1 MPTISDKYNYKNFSD
16 KSPLVVFV
24 HGAGCDSTF
33 WSLLNRYYFF
43 KGYSTLA
50 INLPGHGN
58 NKEKKLSS
66 IEEMAHY
73 TGKIVKKYSSKKN
86 ILVGH
91 SMGSLICL
99 SMVMNNLCDA
109 YKTVL
114 IGVSLPML
122 VSNSLLNMSKKNTDD
137 AISNMINWSL
147 PTESKLR
154 GSHLI
159 GISLPNFINSL
170 MSKNQNNLYFDLNAC
185 NKFIVNEHDLKRIE
199 NSFLIISG
207 KLDKMTPLE
216 NSSFLNS
223 KLKKSYLK
231 TINDCGHFHVHE
243 RSDKVR
249 LLIDKYIES

>member
-1 MPTISDKYNYKNFSD
+1 
-16 KSPLVVFV
+16 
-24 HGAGCDSTF
+24 
-33 WSLLNRYYFF
+33 
-43 KGYSTLA
+43 
-50 INLPGHGN
+50 
-58 NKEKKLSS
+58 
-66 IEEMAHY
+66 
-73 TGKIVKKYSSKKN
+73 
-86 ILVGH
+86 
-91 SMGSLICL
+91 MGSLICL

-170 MSKNQNNLYFDLNAC
+170 MSKNQKNLYFDLNAC
-185 NKFIVNEHDLKRIE
+185 NKFIVDKDDLKRIE
-199 NSFLIISG
+199 SSFLIISG
-207 KLDKMTPLE
+207 KLDKMTLPKS
-216 NSSFLNS
+216 SSFLNS
-223 KLKKSYLK
+223 KLKKSYLE
-231 TINDCGHFHVHE
+231 IIDDCGHFHIHE

-249 LLIDKYIES
+249 WLIDKYIES